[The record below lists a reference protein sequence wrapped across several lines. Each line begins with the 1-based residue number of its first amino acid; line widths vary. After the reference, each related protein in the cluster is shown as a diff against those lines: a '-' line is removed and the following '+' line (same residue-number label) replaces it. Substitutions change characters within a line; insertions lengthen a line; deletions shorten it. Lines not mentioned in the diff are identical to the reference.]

1 MTDALTRTIRRYA
14 EPALVERYLPGLTT
28 DDPEHQVQGAMFM
41 TERAAGSDVG
51 ATVTRAIP
59 DGDAWR
65 LHGDK
70 WFCSNADAGLALV
83 LARPEGAPAGLKGV
97 SLFLLPRDL
106 PEGGRNAYRI
116 VRLKDKLG
124 TRSMASG
131 EIVMDGA
138 LAWMIGPR
146 SADNTDGLTSLM
158 RISYSV

>member
-1 MTDALTRTIRRYA
+1 
-14 EPALVERYLPGLTT
+14 
-28 DDPEHQVQGAMFM
+28 MFM

-106 PEGGRNAYRI
+106 PEGGRNADRI

-124 TRSMASG
+124 TRSMESG
-131 EIVMDGA
+131 EIVQSGE
-138 LAWMIGPR
+138 LAWNARKRVGYGR
-146 SADNTDGLTSLM
+146 GGSSG
-158 RISYSV
+158 

>member
-1 MTDALTRTIRRYA
+1 
-14 EPALVERYLPGLTT
+14 
-28 DDPEHQVQGAMFM
+28 MFM

-116 VRLKDKLG
+116 VRL
-124 TRSMASG
+124 TRSDAH
-131 EIVMDGA
+131 
-138 LAWMIGPR
+138 
-146 SADNTDGLTSLM
+146 TSELQSTQ
-158 RISYSV
+158 RTSYAVF